1 MIFAADCHNCL
12 TTLLIAQPRPPTVS
26 PPFTSRRISLSLSL
40 ASRHESLPPLWIG
53 RRQALIISFTNL
65 SFGDLKYRFQF
76 LEVVGALSSVIKIDF
91 LWILVVFS
99 SGIHQ
104 RFVISFGSAPKV
116 RVKMR
121 RRMTGEIHDCVT
133 ETNQMLPLMFSCFQI
148 SNLQLN
154 LESF

>member
-91 LWILVVFS
+91 LWILV
-99 SGIHQ
+99 
-104 RFVISFGSAPKV
+104 